1 MKISIFN
8 KFAKENL
15 TAKEIWKSKSW
26 LFVLLLKKLIAT
38 SYFMVKHWALSS
50 GVQKQ
55 TKMSTLSHLLNAIL
69 KALAHAVAQEK
80 EIRGIETEKVCRWWL
95 CM

>member
-38 SYFMVKHWALSS
+38 SYFMVK
-50 GVQKQ
+50 
-55 TKMSTLSHLLNAIL
+55 
-69 KALAHAVAQEK
+69 
-80 EIRGIETEKVCRWWL
+80 R
-95 CM
+95 